1 MGLIAAKCT
10 ECGANITVDESKEAG
25 VCEFC
30 GTAFS
35 TEKAIN
41 NYKIE
46 KELIKMNGDALFYEL
61 MEIHNNKRNFNL
73 LTADFKAGR
82 IVPFIGAGFS
92 RPQFPLWENLLKENS
107 KIYGIEDEIN
117 KEILMGNMEKTASLL
132 ENKMGSLEF
141 KDYFLETFDKKNIG
155 SFTDN
160 QLWLPKLFQSGI
172 ITTNYDHLLET
183 LYREQLEY
191 EFELLMPRYE
201 KDEAAI
207 DRVLRQDK
215 PYLIKLHGDVSR
227 YEYCILTEEQYQ
239 EIYTGESAYEKLI
252 GRIFEN
258 KIMLFLGCSLISDRT
273 LTLLNK
279 LTNHRDIYHYAI
291 IPLPEATRNL
301 NEPHKP
307 NLYSSGVTSAYK
319 GEFLDRIR
327 HLSSL
332 GIRPIFYPYEKHDMI
347 SLLLEKLFHSGAG
360 LQPVKKKSFQ
370 KDFT

>member
-1 MGLIAAKCT
+1 
-10 ECGANITVDESKEAG
+10 
-25 VCEFC
+25 
-30 GTAFS
+30 
-35 TEKAIN
+35 
-41 NYKIE
+41 
-46 KELIKMNGDALFYEL
+46 MNGEALFYEL
-61 MEIHNNKRNFNL
+61 MKIHKNDRNFNL
-73 LTADFKAGR
+73 LAADFKAGQ

-92 RPQFPLWENLLKENS
+92 RPQFPSWINLLKENS

-117 KEILMGNMEKTASLL
+117 KEIRIGNMEKAASLL

-141 KDYFLETFDKKNIG
+141 KDYFLETFDKKKID

-160 QLWLPKLFQSGI
+160 QLWLPKLFQSSM

-191 EFELLMPRYE
+191 DFELLMPRYE

-207 DRVLRQDK
+207 DRILRQDK
-215 PYLIKLHGDVSR
+215 PYLLKLHGDVSR

-279 LTNHRDIYHYAI
+279 LTRHRDIYHYAI
-291 IPLPEATRNL
+291 IPLPKATHNL

-307 NLYSSGVTSAYK
+307 NLYSFGEASAYK
-319 GEFLDRIR
+319 GEFLDRIQ

-332 GIRPIFYPYEKHDMI
+332 GIRPIFYPYERHDMI
-347 SLLLEKLFHSGAG
+347 SPLLEKLFQSGADP
-360 LQPVKKKSFQ
+360 QPVKKKSYPT
-370 KDFT
+370 DSM

>member
-1 MGLIAAKCT
+1 
-10 ECGANITVDESKEAG
+10 
-25 VCEFC
+25 
-30 GTAFS
+30 
-35 TEKAIN
+35 
-41 NYKIE
+41 
-46 KELIKMNGDALFYEL
+46 MNGDALFYDL
-61 MEIHNNKRNFNL
+61 MKIHKNDRNFNRL
-73 LTADFKAGR
+73 MTDFKKGQ

-92 RPQFPLWENLLKENS
+92 CPQFPLWENLLKENS
-107 KIYGIEDEIN
+107 KIYGIKDEIN
-117 KEILMGNMEKTASLL
+117 KEIHIGNMEKAASLL
-132 ENKMGSLEF
+132 KNKMGRLEF
-141 KDYFLETFDKKNIG
+141 KDYFLETFDKNNIG

-215 PYLIKLHGDVSR
+215 QYLIKLHGDVSR

-258 KIMLFLGCSLISDRT
+258 KIVLFLGCSLTSDRT

-279 LTNHRDIYHYAI
+279 LTSHRDIYHYAI
-291 IPLPEATRNL
+291 LPLPKATHNL

-307 NLYSSGVTSAYK
+307 NLYSSVKTSEYK
-319 GEFLDRIR
+319 GELLDRIQ

-332 GIRPIFYPYEKHDMI
+332 NIRPIFFPYEKYDMI
-347 SLLLEKLFHSGAG
+347 SILLEKLFQSGADS
-360 LQPVKKKSFQ
+360 QSVKKKSYQ
-370 KDFT
+370 PDSM